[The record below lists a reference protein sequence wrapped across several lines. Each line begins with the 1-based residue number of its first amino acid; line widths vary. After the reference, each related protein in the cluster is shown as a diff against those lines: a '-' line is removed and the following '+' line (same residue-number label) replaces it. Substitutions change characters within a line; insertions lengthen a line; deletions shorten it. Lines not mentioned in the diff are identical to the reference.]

1 MGRCQRQLDPAH
13 LPLLPNYGMRGDR
26 VTAPSAWNTPP
37 PPQRYSYNVRRDRLR
52 SKGRPPSGNHHLR
65 RGPGVQARTPSHQ
78 RERNFRKCASSATSP
93 PPGPPPGLTHGSDP
107 RSGGE
112 GRLLKIPSTLAGLGL
127 PRRGA
132 GRCLAEQLRPSSDPP
147 SCCSATPQSFGL
159 TSGLGVRPRPWRSI
173 PPTLSR
179 GLEGPTP

>member
-1 MGRCQRQLDPAH
+1 MSKATRSSPSPFAPQLRDERGSSDCAFSLEYSTPTPALQLQCPEGQTEVKGPASLWKPPLEEGPRCSGSYPFSSEGAKVQEVCFLSN
-13 LPLLPNYGMRGDR
+13 LP
-26 VTAPSAWNTPP
+26 
-37 PPQRYSYNVRRDRLR
+37 
-52 SKGRPPSGNHHLR
+52 
-65 RGPGVQARTPSHQ
+65 
-78 RERNFRKCASSATSP
+78 P